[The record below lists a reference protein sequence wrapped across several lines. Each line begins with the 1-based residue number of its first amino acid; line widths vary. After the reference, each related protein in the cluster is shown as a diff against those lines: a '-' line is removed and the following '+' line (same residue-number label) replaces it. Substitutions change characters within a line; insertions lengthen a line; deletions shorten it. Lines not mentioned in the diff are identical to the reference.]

1 MSFLEYYFESQ
12 KSFEDIHG
20 EYTIVLIQKGKFYE
34 CYQYDTVGKAIEFAQ
49 LINTTLTVLNKNKP
63 ISATNPH
70 MAGFQTGFIDRNLP
84 ILLDNNYTVVVI
96 DEDPNNTQLRSVKAV
111 FSPGTYIDNNQVSNN
126 FLCVYIDF
134 NKKNQY
140 FFSISSI
147 DLSTGNVKLYEI
159 HSGNTLMK
167 FEECY
172 RIIES
177 LNPSEIIVVSN
188 SILQHQYKCVF
199 DNSRRKIR
207 FIDYV
212 SDIATLS
219 YQNSIFKDVY
229 NIRSPLS
236 AIEYLDLVQY
246 PMACYALA
254 FILKYCLEHNK
265 RIVCNLNYPVFENF
279 ENRLILHNNSI
290 YQLNII
296 NHTKEKSL
304 LSIIDYTSTAM
315 GKRLLKDTLLNPC
328 CDPSKL
334 QIAYDELESM
344 IPVYRDYEIKLK
356 QIVDI
361 EKLHRKM
368 GLGTLKPYEL
378 WSLVESYEA
387 LKWILKAENPV
398 LFQLFESYYEMIKKE
413 FQVNVLKD
421 HKDFEINVFCNNVF
435 PEIDLMFEKI
445 EHINTELNIICTT
458 LNTYI
463 PGNGTVKLESDCIE
477 TTQARSK
484 KIKDQTSDYTFVVEN
499 KSKTIVKNSNIDTLF
514 HEKKK
519 TIDLLKP
526 KIEKL
531 YYTKIESIY
540 NEHHTT
546 FQNIHDIVSYAD
558 LKKSKAKCAVLNQYT
573 KPILSSSKCLH
584 INKMKHPIIE
594 QLDNDSVFDPYSVS
608 FDENN
613 TGILLYG
620 VNGSGKST
628 FSKSIALNVILAQSG
643 HYVCAESMEF
653 KPYERLYTRLGDAD
667 NIYKGQSSFFVE
679 MNELK
684 SILHYSDVNSLIIG
698 DEPCRGTED
707 NSALSIVSF
716 TLEWLLNKSSTFVF
730 ATHLHQLPELSCL
743 KNHPKLMIKH
753 VSVEYNEN
761 NVLVYTHKIEDGK
774 CKRNYGL
781 EIAQKILN
789 LPDFEERTND
799 IFREITKQTS
809 RKRSKYNKN
818 VYTVKCEICSSTEN
832 MHTHHIIYQHNFDAQ
847 SPLKDVRGNLV
858 TLCEKH
864 HIMTHQRK
872 LSIHGWKQSLD
883 GPILDYTF
891 V

>member
-1 MSFLEYYFESQ
+1 MSFLDYYFESQ
-12 KSFEDIHG
+12 KHYETLHG
-20 EYTIVLIQKGKFYE
+20 EFTIVLIQKGKFYE
-34 CYQYDTVGKAIEFAQ
+34 CYQYDNVGKAMEFAQ

-63 ISATNPH
+63 ISDSNPH
-70 MAGFQTGFIDRNLP
+70 MAGFQIGFIDRNLP

-126 FLCVYIDF
+126 IVCVYIDI
-134 NKKNQY
+134 NRTNQY
-140 FFSISSI
+140 FFSLSSI
-147 DLSTGNVKLYEI
+147 DLSTGIVKLFEI
-159 HSGNTLMK
+159 HSGNILMK

-177 LNPSEIIVVSN
+177 LNPSELIIVSN

-207 FIDYV
+207 FMDFV
-212 SDIATLS
+212 SDVGTLS

-236 AIEYLDLVQY
+236 PIEYLDLVQY

-254 FILKYCLEHNK
+254 FILRYCLDHNK
-265 RIVCNLNYPVFENF
+265 SIVCNLNYPIFENF
-279 ENRLILHNNSI
+279 ENKLILHNNSI
-290 YQLNII
+290 YQLNVI
-296 NHTKEKSL
+296 NYTKDKSL

-315 GKRLLKDTLLNPC
+315 GKRLLKDTLLNPS
-328 CDPSKL
+328 CDEEKL
-334 QIAYDELESM
+334 QIAYDEVELM
-344 IPVYRDYEIKLK
+344 IPVYKDYEIKLK
-356 QIVDI
+356 QIADI

-368 GLGTLKPYEL
+368 GLYKLKPYEL
-378 WSLVESYEA
+378 WSLVESYDA
-387 LKWILKAENPV
+387 LKWILKAENTV
-398 LFQLFESYYEMIKKE
+398 LFESFESYYNMIIKI
-413 FQVNVLKD
+413 FRINMLRD
-421 HKDFEINVFCNNVF
+421 HKDFEINLFCFNVV

-445 EHINTELNIICTT
+445 KHIDTELLSICTK

-463 PGNGTVKLESDCIE
+463 PGNGTVKLESECIE

-484 KIKDQTSDYTFVVEN
+484 KIKEQTSDYIFINE
-499 KSKTIVKNSNIDTLF
+499 SKTKTVVKNSTIDTLF
-514 HEKKK
+514 HEKRK

-531 YYTKIESIY
+531 YYSKIANIY
-540 NEHHTT
+540 EEYHTM
-546 FQNIHDIVSYAD
+546 FHNIHYIVSYAD
-558 LKKSKAKCAVLNQYT
+558 LKKSKAKCAVLNKYT
-573 KPILSSSKCLH
+573 KPLLSSTKCLD

-594 QLDNDSVFDPYSVS
+594 QLDNDIVFDPYSVS
-608 FDENN
+608 FDENK

-628 FSKSIALNVILAQSG
+628 FSKSIALNIILAQSG
-643 HYVCAESMEF
+643 HYVSAESMKY

-684 SILHYSDVNSLIIG
+684 SILHYSDAHSLIIG

-716 TLEWLLNKSSTFVF
+716 TLEWLLNKNSTFVF

-781 EIAQKILN
+781 EIAQKILDI
-789 LPDFEERTND
+789 PDFEERTND
-799 IFREITKQTS
+799 IFREITKQTT

-818 VYTVKCEICSSTEN
+818 VYTVKCQICASTEN

-864 HIMTHQRK
+864 HIMTHQGK
-872 LSIHGWKQSLD
+872 LTIRGWKQSLD